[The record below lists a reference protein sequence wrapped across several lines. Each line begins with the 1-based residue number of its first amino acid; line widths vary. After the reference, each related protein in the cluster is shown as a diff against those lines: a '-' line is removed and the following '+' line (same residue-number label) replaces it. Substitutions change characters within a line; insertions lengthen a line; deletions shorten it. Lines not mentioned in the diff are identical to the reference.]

1 VLLNKIEFKRMK
13 TNDVISAIKA
23 ARKAAREQE
32 IALYGKTICH
42 FHVERNPKAYTR
54 KQKHKLLAL

>member
-1 VLLNKIEFKRMK
+1 MK
-13 TNDVISAIKA
+13 TIDTMCALKA

-42 FHVERNPKAYTR
+42 FRVERNPKAYTR
-54 KQKHKLLAL
+54 KVKHKAAMI

>member
-1 VLLNKIEFKRMK
+1 MK